1 MRSPRLLYRLLP
13 SYLAIV
19 ILVSVILLW
28 FAMRGVDDF
37 NREQTSTR
45 LLSITKLVREVLIQE
60 DLDSIDYEQFCYE
73 QGNRSAARI
82 TIIDHN
88 GVVLGDTDKIAAQ
101 MEMHDDRPEFVK
113 ALTGEPGQSVRYS
126 QTLLRDMMYVAIPV
140 IDNDQVKM
148 VVRSAIPLQ
157 TMQEAINPLMSRLVL
172 VALGALVISMI
183 ISLFVARRLTNPI
196 EEIRQRAE
204 MIASGDFEESIAH
217 YRIMEIDSLA
227 DSMNRMAR
235 ELQQRVATVTN
246 QHNEQ
251 QAIFASMIEGVIA
264 INADQKI
271 IRINRAA
278 AALFSIEPADA
289 IGQLVGEVFRH
300 SELQDFISELLEDK
314 EPAESDIRLVGLDE
328 RFIRVSGAPLN
339 NREGDCIGVVVVL
352 NDISRLIKL
361 ENLRQEFVGNV
372 AHELKTPLTSI
383 KGFVETLQGGALND
397 PEEATRFLEIIGRQA
412 NRLNAVLDDLM
423 LLSKIERQREHSEIH
438 LEKAKLEDILQN
450 SLNDCQEAADK
461 SSISLELDSND
472 DIYVNADRI
481 LLRQAITNL
490 IDNAVKYS
498 DPDKLVKIVARE
510 AGDNAAI
517 IVIDQGIGIADEHL
531 PRLFERFY
539 RVDEGRSRQ
548 AGGTGLG
555 LAIVKH
561 IVLAHN
567 GHISVTSEVDQ
578 GSEFQIIL
586 PLDLN

>member
-314 EPAESDIRLVGLDE
+314 EPVESDIRLVGPDE

-423 LLSKIERQREHSEIH
+423 RLSKIERQREHSEIH

-510 AGDNAAI
+510 AGDNAEI

>member
-183 ISLFVARRLTNPI
+183 ISLFVARRLTKPI

-264 INADQKI
+264 IHADQKI

-397 PEEATRFLEIIGRQA
+397 PEEAARFLEIIGRQA

-423 LLSKIERQREHSEIH
+423 RLSKIERQREHSEIH

-510 AGDNAAI
+510 AGDNAEI

>member
-264 INADQKI
+264 IHADQKI

-423 LLSKIERQREHSEIH
+423 RLSKIERQREHSEIH

-510 AGDNAAI
+510 AGDNAEI

>member
-140 IDNDQVKM
+140 IDNDQVKL

-183 ISLFVARRLTNPI
+183 ISLFVARRLTKPI

-314 EPAESDIRLVGLDE
+314 EPVESDIRLVGPDE

-423 LLSKIERQREHSEIH
+423 RLSKIERQREHSEIH

-510 AGDNAAI
+510 AGDNAEI